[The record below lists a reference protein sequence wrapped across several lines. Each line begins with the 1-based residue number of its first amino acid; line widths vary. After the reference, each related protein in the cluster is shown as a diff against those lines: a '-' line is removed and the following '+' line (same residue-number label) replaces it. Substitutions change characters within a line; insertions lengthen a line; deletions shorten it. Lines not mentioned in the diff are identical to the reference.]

1 MDGFD
6 LGQTEQH
13 TVVCCGRTELIG
25 SNWIGRTHGQTFVLT
40 NEIRSY
46 VIAATNGGDERYDE
60 YGIALSRAF
69 MLHSS

>member
-1 MDGFD
+1 MDRIG
-6 LGQTEQH
+6 LVGLN
-13 TVVCCGRTELIG
+13 LI
-25 SNWIGRTHGQTFVLT
+25 GQTFVLN